1 LNPTPLSPVKFTIDN
16 NKDFFEQ
23 LAGVQNENKEF
34 EAELVRASKV
44 SAVAQGEE
52 AVVSTKSGF
61 ADVGF
66 DDAEGHLLIDV
77 YHDTETITIE
87 SAIAGVESDDLDI
100 SITPESV
107 IIKGSREHKEK
118 VHKNDFLHQECFWGK
133 FSRSVILPQEID
145 PDNAQ
150 ASLKDGVLRIVL
162 PKVHRGA
169 GKKVKIKL
177 D

>member
-1 LNPTPLSPVKFTIDN
+1 MDN

-23 LAGVQNENKEF
+23 LAGVKAENEDM

-44 SAVAQGEE
+44 SAIAQGEE
-52 AVVSTKSGF
+52 AIVTTKNGF

-77 YHDTETITIE
+77 YHNTETITIE
-87 SAIAGVESDDLDI
+87 SAIAGVESEDLDI

-107 IIKGSREHKEK
+107 IIKGTRNRKDK

-133 FSRSVILPQEID
+133 FSRSIILPQEID
-145 PDNAQ
+145 PDTAQ
-150 ASLKDGVLRIVL
+150 ASLKDGVLKIVL
-162 PKVHRGA
+162 PKIHRGQ
-169 GKKVKIKL
+169 GKKIKVKL

>member
-1 LNPTPLSPVKFTIDN
+1 MDN

-23 LAGVQNENKEF
+23 LAGVKAENEEV

-52 AVVSTKSGF
+52 AIVSTKSGF
-61 ADVGF
+61 AEVGF

-77 YHDTETITIE
+77 YHNAEQIVIE

-107 IIKGSREHKEK
+107 VIKGTRTRKEK

-145 PDNAQ
+145 PDSAQ
-150 ASLKDGVLRIVL
+150 ASMKDGVLKIVL
-162 PKVHRGA
+162 PKIHRGT
-169 GKKVKIKL
+169 GKKVKVKL

>member
-1 LNPTPLSPVKFTIDN
+1 MDN
-16 NKDFFEQ
+16 NKEFFEQ
-23 LAGVQNENKEF
+23 LAGVKAENDEV

-44 SAVAQGEE
+44 AAVAEGEE
-52 AVVSTKSGF
+52 AVVTTKNGF

-77 YHDTETITIE
+77 YHNAETITIE

-107 IIKGSREHKEK
+107 VIKGTRNRKEK
-118 VHKNDFLHQECFWGK
+118 VHKNDYLHQECFWGK

-145 PDNAQ
+145 PDKAQ
-150 ASLKDGVLRIVL
+150 ASLKDGVLKIVL
-162 PKVHRGA
+162 PKIHRGQ
-169 GKKVKIKL
+169 GKKIRVKL

>member
-1 LNPTPLSPVKFTIDN
+1 MDN
-16 NKDFFEQ
+16 NKEFFEQ
-23 LAGVQNENKEF
+23 LAGVKAENDEV

-44 SAVAQGEE
+44 AAVAEGEE
-52 AVVSTKSGF
+52 AVVTTKNGF

-77 YHDTETITIE
+77 YHNAETITIE

-107 IIKGSREHKEK
+107 VIKGTRNRKEK
-118 VHKNDFLHQECFWGK
+118 VHKNDYLHQECFWGK

-145 PDNAQ
+145 PDKAQ
-150 ASLKDGVLRIVL
+150 ASLKDGVLKIVL
-162 PKVHRGA
+162 PKVHRGT
-169 GKKVKIKL
+169 GKKIKVKL

>member
-1 LNPTPLSPVKFTIDN
+1 MDN
-16 NKDFFEQ
+16 NKEFFEQ
-23 LAGVQNENKEF
+23 LAGVKAENEEV

-44 SAVAQGEE
+44 SAVAEGEE
-52 AVVSTKSGF
+52 AIVTTKNGF

-77 YHDTETITIE
+77 YHNAEQIVIE
-87 SAIAGVESDDLDI
+87 SAIAGVDSNDLDI

-107 IIKGSREHKEK
+107 VIKGTRARKERVRK
-118 VHKNDFLHQECFWGK
+118 DDFLHQECFWGK

-150 ASLKDGVLRIVL
+150 ASLKDGVFKIVL
-162 PKVHRGA
+162 PKDHRNIA
-169 GKKVKIKL
+169 KKVRKKY

>member
-1 LNPTPLSPVKFTIDN
+1 MAD

-23 LAGVQNENKEF
+23 LAGVKSQNDEF
-34 EAELVRASKV
+34 EAELVRTSKV
-44 SAVAQGEE
+44 SAVAEGEE
-52 AVVSTKSGF
+52 AVVSTKNGF

-77 YHDTETITIE
+77 YHTAEHIVIE
-87 SAIAGVESDDLDI
+87 SVIAGVESDDLDI

-107 IIKGSREHKEK
+107 VIKGTRNRKEK
-118 VHKNDFLHQECFWGK
+118 VHKDEFLHQECFWGK

-150 ASLKDGVLRIVL
+150 ASLKDGVLKIVL
-162 PKVHRGA
+162 PKAHKGT